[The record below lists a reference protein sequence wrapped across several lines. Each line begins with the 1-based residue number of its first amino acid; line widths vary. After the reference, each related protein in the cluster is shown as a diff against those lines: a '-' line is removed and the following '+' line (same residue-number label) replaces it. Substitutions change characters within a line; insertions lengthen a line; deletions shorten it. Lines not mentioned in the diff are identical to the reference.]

1 MGTGKGIRGFLKDH
15 KTTIIVIALIAF
27 IGTGSYYLF
36 GLSPQTDTT
45 PATPVKTA
53 STVTL
58 WSYIDGEDV
67 SSFVE
72 ANIWVP
78 KSSATFDDTEDEYRL
93 TTKFEKEESGKDA
106 DDISLDMRDFED
118 YGWLEITGNS
128 VFANTFH
135 KLIPGRNYDYDFY
148 VYDLSSDLNFNLF
161 VRDTLAAVTVADYQT
176 NNNLTFIMDVDHEV
190 TTNNHYG
197 DDWAISTED
206 FNDMT
211 LSDKKEVWDEAKWQV
226 QAPLYDPRLDEERE
240 FDDDLE
246 RLTDALV
253 LRIEF
258 NTTVSTVDGNAAQI
272 NITINDSAVPV
283 EIIISGTYIHLIFTD
298 VISFESGV
306 YSFDLEIKFG
316 VNITLSD
323 IDSGRIVVPRDD
335 ENLGAFTKYSDIGA

>member
-15 KTTIIVIALIAF
+15 KTTIIVLALIAF
-27 IGTGSYYLF
+27 IGGGVYWYI

-45 PATPVKTA
+45 TPAKTA
-53 STVTL
+53 STITFL
-58 WSYIDGEDV
+58 SYIDGEDV

-78 KSSATFDDTEDEYRL
+78 KSSATFDDAEDEYKL

-106 DDISLDMRDFED
+106 DDISIDMRDFED
-118 YGWLEITGNS
+118 FAWLEVTGNS

-135 KLIPGRNYDYDFY
+135 KLIVGANYDYTFY
-148 VYDLSSDLNFNLF
+148 VHDLSSDVNFNVF

-176 NNNLTFIMDVDHEV
+176 DNNLTIIMDVDHEV
-190 TTNNHYG
+190 NTNNHYG
-197 DDWAISTED
+197 DNWAISTDD

-211 LSDKKEVWDEAKWQV
+211 LSDKKEIWDEALWQS
-226 QAPLYDPRLDEERE
+226 QAPLYDPRVDEERE

-246 RLTDALV
+246 QLTDALT

-258 NTTVSTVDGNAAQI
+258 NTTVSTVDGNVAQI
-272 NITINDSAVPV
+272 NMTINDAAVPV
-283 EIIISGTYIHLIFTD
+283 EIIISGTYIYLLFTD
-298 VISFESGV
+298 VITFEDGA

-316 VNITLSD
+316 ANITLSD

-335 ENLGAFTKYSDIGA
+335 ENLGTFTKYSDIGT